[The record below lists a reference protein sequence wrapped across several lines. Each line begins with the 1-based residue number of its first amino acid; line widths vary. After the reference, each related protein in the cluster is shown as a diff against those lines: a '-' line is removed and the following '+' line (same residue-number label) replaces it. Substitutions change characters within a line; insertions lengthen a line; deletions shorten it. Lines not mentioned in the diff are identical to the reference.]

1 MKKILLIVIFF
12 GVSQTSMSQ
21 QSSVLQSGNWY
32 KIALSQDG
40 IYQITYDDF
49 QNLGINISNL
59 EVEKIRLFGN
69 GGGMLPNLSS
79 EFRYNDLEENAIE
92 IIDINGNGIFNSEDY
107 LLFFGE
113 SANKWVYDSLNSVF
127 DFQYHLYAD
136 QNFYY
141 LSIDTGSSGKR
152 ISQKPTF
159 SNFDKIITSFND
171 FQIHEINNENLIQS
185 GREWYG
191 ERFGIINSYSF
202 NFNFPNIENSSVVKI
217 KTSVAARSLNPSSFS
232 INANNSFISN
242 ISISNIVYD
251 YATAYAK
258 TNTNFSEFFSN
269 SDQINIDINYNYTEN
284 NAIGWLNYIQL
295 NARRNLRLN
304 DNILHFRD
312 IESVSNN
319 QLGKY
324 IISNASSQTRV
335 WDITDPRNVNSVK
348 LNFSSSEIEF
358 IDSVSNLRTYYAFNN
373 DFKKVELIGKI
384 ENQNLRALGSEI
396 EYIIVSHPDFLS
408 AAEELADIHRS
419 EDGLNSIVVT
429 PNQIYNEF
437 SSGKQDVTAIRD
449 FFRMLYKLP
458 NSSFKYALLFGD
470 GSYDNKNR
478 LSNNSNFIPTYQS
491 ENSLNPTLS
500 YVTDDYY
507 ALLDDDDGDFIS
519 DLLDLGVG
527 RLPVKNISEANDMV
541 NKVKMYYDTESLG
554 DWRNNITFV
563 ADDGDAKDGNLHM
576 TQANNLAN
584 YIDTNYQNI
593 NINKI
598 YLDNYLQESTP
609 GGPRSPDAQN
619 AINNSVNNGSFLIN
633 YTGHGGP
640 LGWTQERILEV
651 DQLNSWENS
660 TKLPLFM
667 TATCK
672 FSNFDDP
679 DKVSAGEQLL
689 LNKNGGAIA
698 LLTTTRLVYANPNY
712 TLNTKFIDVLYEKQ
726 NGEYPR
732 LGDLYK
738 QTKVLSGSGAN
749 TRNFIL
755 LGDPAISLAYP
766 KYNVSTSSI
775 SDTIKALE
783 TVTITGNVVD
793 DSGFNLTDF
802 NGVLT
807 PTIFDKEIISY
818 TLGQESCSPMPY
830 KDQTS
835 IIYKGEVSVVNGQ
848 FSFSFVVP
856 KDIDNN
862 YASGKISYYAKDNFG
877 NDASG
882 HDDSFVIGGIAEN
895 IIYDYDGPEISLF
908 INNRNFLHGGITD
921 NNPIL
926 IADIEDMSGINTV
939 GNGIGHD
946 ITAVLDNNFSNPFIL
961 NEYYKANLDN
971 YQKGTVEFPFYNLDD
986 GPHSITFKIWDVFN
1000 NSSESTI
1007 NFFVTDDGEFII
1019 SEFLNFPNPFN
1030 NATDFYFQNNQ
1041 TNQLVDVTIE
1051 IFSITGKL
1059 VKRIEESFYN
1069 DGFRIGPINWDGK
1082 SESGESLSSGLY
1094 IANLN
1099 ISSENGMFETKS
1111 IRIAITK

>member
-1 MKKILLIVIFF
+1 MKKILLFIIFF
-12 GVSQTSMSQ
+12 GVIQTSMSQ
-21 QSSVLQSGNWY
+21 QSSVLKSGNWY
-32 KIALSQDG
+32 KIAVTEDG

-202 NFNFPNIENSSVVKI
+202 NFNFPNIENSSLVKI

-527 RLPVKNISEANDMV
+527 RLPVKNISEAYDMV

-651 DQLNSWENS
+651 DQLN
-660 TKLPLFM
+660 L
-667 TATCK
+667 
-672 FSNFDDP
+672 
-679 DKVSAGEQLL
+679 VLL
-689 LNKNGGAIA
+689 LG
-698 LLTTTRLVYANPNY
+698 
-712 TLNTKFIDVLYEKQ
+712 
-726 NGEYPR
+726 
-732 LGDLYK
+732 
-738 QTKVLSGSGAN
+738 
-749 TRNFIL
+749 
-755 LGDPAISLAYP
+755 
-766 KYNVSTSSI
+766 
-775 SDTIKALE
+775 
-783 TVTITGNVVD
+783 
-793 DSGFNLTDF
+793 
-802 NGVLT
+802 
-807 PTIFDKEIISY
+807 
-818 TLGQESCSPMPY
+818 
-830 KDQTS
+830 
-835 IIYKGEVSVVNGQ
+835 
-848 FSFSFVVP
+848 
-856 KDIDNN
+856 
-862 YASGKISYYAKDNFG
+862 
-877 NDASG
+877 
-882 HDDSFVIGGIAEN
+882 
-895 IIYDYDGPEISLF
+895 SLF
-908 INNRNFLHGGITD
+908 
-921 NNPIL
+921 
-926 IADIEDMSGINTV
+926 
-939 GNGIGHD
+939 
-946 ITAVLDNNFSNPFIL
+946 
-961 NEYYKANLDN
+961 
-971 YQKGTVEFPFYNLDD
+971 
-986 GPHSITFKIWDVFN
+986 
-1000 NSSESTI
+1000 
-1007 NFFVTDDGEFII
+1007 
-1019 SEFLNFPNPFN
+1019 
-1030 NATDFYFQNNQ
+1030 
-1041 TNQLVDVTIE
+1041 
-1051 IFSITGKL
+1051 
-1059 VKRIEESFYN
+1059 
-1069 DGFRIGPINWDGK
+1069 
-1082 SESGESLSSGLY
+1082 
-1094 IANLN
+1094 
-1099 ISSENGMFETKS
+1099 
-1111 IRIAITK
+1111 